1 MDTFQLKV
9 ISSDRV
15 FYEGRCKQL
24 IIPAPDGQKGILPHH
39 ENMIIAVEIGELICR
54 MKKETG
60 LPLRFLKVLQRS

>member
-39 ENMIIAVEIGELICR
+39 ENMIIAVEIGELHLQE
-54 MKKETG
+54 KKETG
-60 LPLRFLKVLQRS
+60 SPLRFLKVLQRS

>member
-24 IIPAPDGQKGILPHH
+24 IIPAPTDRK
-39 ENMIIAVEIGELICR
+39 ASCR
-54 MKKETG
+54 IMKI
-60 LPLRFLKVLQRS
+60 